1 MPSNKKEIFG
11 ENNTMPYVKSFDG
24 NKIYYEVKGD
34 GMPLIFLPCVGAK
47 LDYWKYQKPLAEKFK
62 LVMVDT
68 AGVRKSG
75 KNGKEY
81 TYPSLARD
89 VIAVIEKERLENPI
103 IVGHS
108 FGGVIALEIGAM
120 LKERIKG
127 MICVDSLMPLTF
139 YYASVATPEEMEV
152 EMKNYDG
159 DYQEYYDN
167 LIYGMLTDRLDSEKK
182 DWVLSVAGY
191 EQLDP
196 KVLRDMVRQMLLHDY
211 HDIIPQVTCP
221 IRYIIREK
229 KTEYFEIVLREQKD
243 AKIMKNVGHLM
254 NIEDPET
261 FNNYVDEIAK
271 ELIKE
276 EN

>member
-1 MPSNKKEIFG
+1 MPFAE
-11 ENNTMPYVKSFDG
+11 SFDG
-24 NKIYYEVKGD
+24 NKIYYEIKGD
-34 GMPLIFLPCVGAK
+34 GTPLILLPCVGAK
-47 LDYWKYQKPLAEKFK
+47 LEYWKYQEPLADKFK

-68 AGVRKSG
+68 VGVGKSD
-75 KNGKEY
+75 KNRKEY

-108 FGGVIALEIGAM
+108 FGGVIAIEIGAM
-120 LKERIKG
+120 LKEKIKG
-127 MICVDSLMPLTF
+127 IICVDSLMPLTS
-139 YYASVATPEEMEV
+139 YYASVATSEEMET
-152 EMKNYDG
+152 EMKNYEG

-167 LIYGMLTDRLDSEKK
+167 LIRGMLTDRLDSEKK
-182 DWVLSVAGY
+182 DWVVSVVGY

-196 KVLRDMVRQMLLHDY
+196 KILRDMVRQMLLHDY
-211 HDIIPQVTCP
+211 HTIIPQVTCP

-229 KTEYFEIVLREQKD
+229 PPEYLEIILKEQKG

-261 FNNYVDEIAK
+261 FNQLIE
-271 ELIKE
+271 ELVMK
-276 EN
+276 